1 MDLEK
6 PAIKRFKI
14 NLSNIPSNVWGNYC
28 RERHSNLYYRLD
40 KEYHFETSFTTWGV
54 VLDFESEAHYN
65 WFILRFS

>member
-14 NLSNIPSNVWGNYC
+14 DLRKIPNNAWYNYC
-28 RERHSNLYYRLD
+28 RERCYNLPKED
-40 KEYHFETSFTTWGV
+40 KEFHFETSTWGT